1 MYTPTTTSRRAKRR
15 ESAKVTELWLQW
27 RCAAVVVDV
36 DAVAGVV
43 GRKGERKRG
52 GSGEGVGWD
61 RGIVGSWVS
70 DAMVWYCAGIVL
82 CCILLYCIVLYCGSY
97 LVL

>member
-1 MYTPTTTSRRAKRR
+1 MPVCLPI
-15 ESAKVTELWLQW
+15 SAKVTELWLQW

-61 RGIVGSWVS
+61 RGIVGSW
-70 DAMVWYCAGIVL
+70 DRGFLMLWYGTVL
-82 CCILLYCIVLYCGSY
+82 VLYCVVFCCTVLYCIVLYCGSY